1 MNKKE
6 FITRVTDAL
15 RSNNMRKPVSVNKH
29 TFHITDNEGNAADFV
44 IKRKDKNVI
53 YTIDDVAN
61 IVDACLAVIE
71 DAIRCGEDVTMYGY
85 GTLGVKYRA
94 ARTTIDPHY
103 KNECEVSARYVPKF
117 TYGKILKTAARDYEM
132 KMKDKSTS
140 QESEAIAFG
149 TDAFDDLD
157 GDE

>member
-6 FITRVTDAL
+6 FIARVTDAL

-53 YTIDDVAN
+53 YTIDDVSN

-71 DAIRCGEDVTMYGY
+71 DAVRCGEDVTMYGY

-94 ARTTIDPHY
+94 GRTTIDPHY
-103 KNECEVSARYVPKF
+103 GRECEVPARYVPKF
-117 TYGKILKTAARDYEM
+117 TYGKILKMAALDYEM
-132 KMKDKSTS
+132 KMRDVSDGLEN
-140 QESEAIAFG
+140 ESIVYG